1 MNAVIRAAADLQA
14 LCEAQQ
20 WRFCFIGGVAV
31 QRWGEPRETVDVDAT
46 PFVFPPDVA
55 LRTCS
60 AEDLI
65 VLKAFASRPK
75 DWVDVDGMLIRQAG
89 RLDWNYVRRQLT
101 PLAELKEAR
110 EILTTLD
117 AKRREFDLA

>member
-1 MNAVIRAAADLQA
+1 MNAVIRAAADLQG

-20 WRFCFIGGVAV
+20 WRYYFIGGVAV
-31 QRWGEPRETVDVDAT
+31 QRWGEPRETVDAT

-65 VLKAFASRPK
+65 VLKAFPSRPK
-75 DWVDVDGMLIRQAG
+75 DWVDVDGILIRQAG

-101 PLAELKEAR
+101 PLAELKEAP

>member
-1 MNAVIRAAADLQA
+1 M
-14 LCEAQQ
+14 
-20 WRFCFIGGVAV
+20 
-31 QRWGEPRETVDVDAT
+31 
-46 PFVFPPDVA
+46 
-55 LRTCS
+55 
-60 AEDLI
+60 
-65 VLKAFASRPK
+65 LKAFASRPK

-101 PLAELKEAR
+101 PLAELKEAP

>member
-14 LCEAQQ
+14 LCEARH
-20 WRFCFIGGVAV
+20 WRYCFIGGVAV

-46 PFVFPPDVA
+46 PFVFPPGVA

-60 AEDLI
+60 AGDLI
-65 VLKAFASRPK
+65 VLKAFPSRPK

-101 PLAELKEAR
+101 PLAELKEAP

-117 AKRREFDLA
+117 ANRREFDLA